1 MQRYFQK
8 FGEVERCFH
17 VIGKDI
23 NKYEGY
29 GFVIFKAAATT
40 DEVQRT
46 RPHTI
51 MGRVVRTRREVPE
64 EEEKMK
70 NKKLCFARVHG
81 PQFGPHKD
89 TSNSD
94 LEDYFSKYGT
104 VISVSQER
112 EKGSGYIEFG
122 DNDPVDWA
130 VLVGLHYVKTAMLE
144 VIRVQQEEIRRK
156 CEQQKPTGEPEAKS
170 SCWQNL

>member
-1 MQRYFQK
+1 MGNMNADTNRAAMQRYFKK

-29 GFVIFKAAATT
+29 GFVIFKAAATA

-70 NKKLCFARVHG
+70 NKKLCFSRVRKPRNG
-81 PQFGPHKD
+81 LQKD
-89 TSNSD
+89 TLNFD
-94 LEDYFSKYGT
+94 LQDYFGK
-104 VISVSQER
+104 
-112 EKGSGYIEFG
+112 
-122 DNDPVDWA
+122 
-130 VLVGLHYVKTAMLE
+130 
-144 VIRVQQEEIRRK
+144 
-156 CEQQKPTGEPEAKS
+156 
-170 SCWQNL
+170 